1 MAAPRN
7 RPAPRGVTPV
17 VERGPAEERWFRG
30 VYEATYR
37 DLLAYARRRCAN
49 SEDAD
54 DLVAEVFTIAWRR
67 LEDLPHGDDARLWLF
82 GVARNVLSNQRR
94 SGRRAASFLA
104 RYRPA
109 ASADA
114 APGASDPRVA
124 KALGALSEPDREILR
139 LVAWEELT
147 VAQAAV
153 VLDISTASAES
164 RLRRARARLARRLA
178 EVGVQRTPVK
188 GGDR

>member
-1 MAAPRN
+1 M
-7 RPAPRGVTPV
+7 
-17 VERGPAEERWFRG
+17 ERGSSDELRFRG

-37 DLLAYARRRCAN
+37 DLMGYARRRCDSHA
-49 SEDAD
+49 DAD

-67 LEDLPHGDDARLWLF
+67 LEVVPEGDATRLWLF
-82 GVARNVLSNQRR
+82 GVARNVLNNQRR
-94 SGRRAASFLA
+94 SGRRASRFLA

-114 APGASDPRVA
+114 VPGASDPRVA
-124 KALGALSEPDREILR
+124 QALGALSEPDREILR

-153 VLDISTASAES
+153 VLEISTASAES
-164 RLRRARARLARRLA
+164 RLRRARARLARRLD
-178 EVGVQRTPVK
+178 EFGVERTPAR